1 MIKQIRRF
9 FKNQKGFTLIEL
21 MTVLII
27 LGVILGIGVPKY
39 LRIQVQAEWEADKI
53 MIENMAKAA
62 EVYAVQKNDY
72 SELKIKRLIEI
83 DLIDGNTV
91 LNRIGNNGVS
101 ERNIQGKTLS
111 ELCEGLS
118 FKFDWQGGSGQVTE
132 ESLEA
137 VIEGLIGELS

>member
-1 MIKQIRRF
+1 
-9 FKNQKGFTLIEL
+9 

-72 SELKIKRLIEI
+72 SELTIKRLIEI

-101 ERNIQGKTLS
+101 ERNIQGKLYQS
-111 ELCEGLS
+111 CVRGCLLN
-118 FKFDWQGGSGQVTE
+118 
-132 ESLEA
+132 
-137 VIEGLIGELS
+137 LIGREVLDR